1 MGTKRRRAAE
11 CQGRERGRK
20 AIMEKD
26 PDGKK
31 FDRVSRYICHSELYD
46 MDLTLD
52 VNVEIY
58 PLEVSE
64 RFKLF
69 LTNDVGAAQS
79 GSINLW
85 EGNTGT
91 IIYEYVMHGKI
102 FKIETSQ
109 KVDNQQKLYISYGGL
124 LMLLVGDA
132 KPLEQ
137 FKLDMNVYL
146 LVRK

>member
-1 MGTKRRRAAE
+1 MG
-11 CQGRERGRK
+11 GRECARGGGRK

-79 GSINLW
+79 GSTNLW

-91 IIYEYVMHGKI
+91 IIDDYEYVMHGKI

-137 FKLDMNVYL
+137 FKLDM
-146 LVRK
+146 